1 MVVGGKRG
9 IILSPNRFSGFS
21 GEETVETVRRMG
33 HDVIVTLINQGV
45 DSTFLK
51 KSQVVREGH
60 KNRAIANIFIT
71 GVLPIT
77 IDDLASGFNIATM
90 ASACSKLIRP

>member
-1 MVVGGKRG
+1 MDVAVKCCRSQRTSLPNIFFEPTPPFIVVGGKRA

-21 GEETVETVRRMG
+21 GEETVETVRRRG

-51 KSQVVREGH
+51 KCQVVRSE
-60 KNRAIANIFIT
+60 NN
-71 GVLPIT
+71 
-77 IDDLASGFNIATM
+77 S
-90 ASACSKLIRP
+90 SS